1 MDDVAVVQSENE
13 NLRKVRMRLLQW
25 VSSIDALAALSPLQ
39 LECLDVIT
47 SECRSDDSQI
57 PTDAAAIKSSPAK
70 STIELNTKQQ
80 QICIAA
86 SASAQELEA
95 LPSPGINNTKD
106 FLLWYDRVNEEIMRN
121 ADTQHYQYLQQL
133 EQRKTECSE
142 ILQQI
147 DSALQQLSSLK
158 SEYEMVSQNTSA
170 LNTASEKLTEEQ
182 QRLQKLGEEIQRR
195 LHYFNQVELL
205 HQRLQ
210 SPTLSVA
217 SDAFRDCLDRID
229 ECLEYLRAN
238 PKFKDAT
245 SYSVKYKHCLAKAVT
260 LIKNYTTVVMSQAT
274 AATLHPKQQH
284 ATKTLQSTSTDGEK
298 KTRTVTP
305 VKSSPDAAFALYYG
319 KYQTA
324 AIKIKRIA
332 QLVESRVE
340 RSSEYEQLL
349 GEMHQ
354 NYLSERATIMSPAV
368 NKAIQELKAAHKG
381 DHCALTRGSCA
392 FLVHVCQDEQRLFF
406 QFFALGSDQLTTYLE
421 GLCTILYDTM
431 RPFIIHIN
439 HLETL
444 AEICSI
450 LRIEMLEEHV
460 QQNPGALEAFSNT
473 ANQLLQDVQERLVFR
488 AHLYLQS
495 DILNYNPSAGDLA
508 YPDKLEMME
517 SIALSLQEPQNMRR
531 YDSRS
536 SLNSSISSAIETE
549 SVDTAYRARNI
560 NSSPADMHGMW
571 YPTVR
576 RTLVCLSRLYRC
588 VDRPIFQ
595 GLSQEALKLCIQSVS
610 AAAAKISAAKTPIDG
625 ELFEIKHLLILRE
638 QIAPFRVDFT
648 IKETSLDFSKVK
660 TAAFGLLHKR
670 KQLFTMG
677 STNAL
682 LEFLLEGTPQIKE
695 HLLDSRKEVDRQLKM
710 VCEQFIKD
718 AVHMLVSPILQF
730 LDKAQAL
737 LQTKNGSK
745 TSATAATNEKEG
757 GSASTNLNYALRQ
770 SAWASP
776 QHISGIIQ
784 ESQRLIKNKL
794 SILQRSMQLY
804 LSNRDTEFIIFRPI
818 RNNIIQSFV
827 KLEQLLTTNGYSNDD
842 MTITGCP
849 SAEQVSILL
858 SSASILATEG
868 IVNFSAAQRK
878 LSTASNDEALN
889 SSAPPSRRI
898 SYEKRVSFEV
908 GVPGA
913 TAVIMENL
921 PEMPESGSSA
931 TSPTRTLKSEN
942 NNNAEDAAGVEVN
955 I

>member
-13 NLRKVRMRLLQW
+13 NLRKVRQRLLQW
-25 VSSIDALAALSPLQ
+25 ESNSDPLAPLNALQ
-39 LECLDVIT
+39 LECLDVVNNQ
-47 SECRSDDSQI
+47 CRSNTEVSG
-57 PTDAAAIKSSPAK
+57 AAIDGGTVEAGTDKKDDKS
-70 STIELNTKQQ
+70 
-80 QICIAA
+80 AA
-86 SASAQELEA
+86 QALSASAQELQA
-95 LPSPGINNTKD
+95 MPSPGINNTKD
-106 FLLWYDRVNEEIMRN
+106 FLLWYERVNEEITKHS
-121 ADTQHYQYLQQL
+121 DVQYYQYLQQL
-133 EQRKTECSE
+133 EQRDAECEE
-142 ILQQI
+142 ILEQI
-147 DSALQQLSSLK
+147 NSALHQLASLK
-158 SEYEMVSQNTSA
+158 SEYETVSQKTSA
-170 LNTASEKLTEEQ
+170 LNTASEQLTEEQ
-182 QRLQKLGEEIQRR
+182 QRLQKLGEEIHRR
-195 LHYFNQVELL
+195 LHYFSQVELL

-217 SDAFRDCLDRID
+217 SEAFRDCLDRID
-229 ECLEYLRAN
+229 ECLEYMRAN
-238 PKFKDAT
+238 PKFKDAAAYT
-245 SYSVKYKHCLAKAVT
+245 VKYKHCLAKAVT
-260 LIKNYTTVVMSQAT
+260 LIKNYTTAVMSQAT
-274 AATLHPKQQH
+274 SATLHPKQTHSSIQ
-284 ATKTLQSTSTDGEK
+284 QSSNSTGEDVEK
-298 KTRTVTP
+298 KTNNVTTS
-305 VKSSPDAAFALYYG
+305 SSPDAAFALYYG

-324 AIKIKRIA
+324 AVKIKRVA
-332 QLVESRVE
+332 QLVESRLE
-340 RSSEYEQLL
+340 RSVEYEQLL
-349 GEMHQ
+349 SEMHQ
-354 NYLSERATIMSPAV
+354 NYLNERAIIMSPAV
-368 NKAIQELKAAHKG
+368 TKAILELKAAHKG
-381 DHCALTRGSCA
+381 DHCALTRSACA

-406 QFFALGSDQLTTYLE
+406 QFFALGSEQLTTYLE

-460 QQNPGALEAFSNT
+460 QQNPGALEAFANT

-517 SIALSLQEPQNMRR
+517 SIALSLQESQHIRR

-536 SLNSSISSAIETE
+536 SLNSSISSAMETE
-549 SVDTAYRARNI
+549 SVDTTSRPRNI
-560 NSSPADMHGMW
+560 NSSPADLHGMW

-610 AAAAKISAAKTPIDG
+610 AAAGKISTAKTPIDG

-660 TAAFGLLHKR
+660 TAAFGLLQKR
-670 KQLFTMG
+670 KQLFSMG
-677 STNAL
+677 SNNAL

-718 AVHMLVSPILQF
+718 AVQMLVSPILKF

-737 LQTKNGSK
+737 LQNKDNK
-745 TSATAATNEKEG
+745 AAANEKE
-757 GSASTNLNYALRQ
+757 ALTPKINYALRQ

-776 QHISGIIQ
+776 QQISSIIQ

-794 SILQRSMQLY
+794 STLQRSMQLY

-818 RNNIIQSFV
+818 RNNIIQAFV
-827 KLEQLLTTNGYSNDD
+827 KLEQLLTTNGYNNDD

-849 SAEQVSILL
+849 TAEQVSILL

-868 IVNFSAAQRK
+868 IVNFSAATRK
-878 LSTASNDEALN
+878 ISTSSNEEASGQT
-889 SSAPPSRRI
+889 RRI
-898 SYEKRVSFEV
+898 SFEKRVSFEA
-908 GVPGA
+908 GA
-913 TAVIMENL
+913 SASVATMENL

-931 TSPTRTLKSEN
+931 ASPAPPLLPESNVQDEAAALSVSVVNTDN
-942 NNNAEDAAGVEVN
+942 DAVEESGAIV
-955 I
+955 

>member
-13 NLRKVRMRLLQW
+13 NLRKVRTRLLQW
-25 VSSIDALAALSPLQ
+25 ESSSDALAPLNALQ
-39 LECLDVIT
+39 LECLDVINNQCRTYNEVPEAT
-47 SECRSDDSQI
+47 SNAGYGEQSTTADKPHYDSTSI
-57 PTDAAAIKSSPAK
+57 TG
-70 STIELNTKQQ
+70 
-80 QICIAA
+80 
-86 SASAQELEA
+86 SASAQELLR
-95 LPSPGINNTKD
+95 LPSPGINNSKD
-106 FLLWYDRVNEEIMRN
+106 FLLWYDRVKEEITRH
-121 ADTQHYQYLQQL
+121 ADAHHYQYLQQL
-133 EQRKTECSE
+133 EQRDAECGEISE
-142 ILQQI
+142 QI
-147 DSALQQLSSLK
+147 NSAMGQLKSLN
-158 SEYEMVSQNTSA
+158 SEYETVSQKTSA

-182 QRLQKLGEEIQRR
+182 KRLQKLGDEIQRR
-195 LHYFNQVELL
+195 LHYFSQVELL

-217 SDAFRDCLDRID
+217 SEAFRDCLDRID

-238 PKFKDAT
+238 PKFKDAGAYT
-245 SYSVKYKHCLAKAVT
+245 AKYKYCLSKAVT
-260 LIKNYTTVVMSQAT
+260 LIKNYTQVAMSQAT
-274 AATLHPKQQH
+274 AATLHPKQSH
-284 ATKTLQSTSTDGEK
+284 FAMLQSTTSTAIEGEK
-298 KTRTVTP
+298 KANTITAST
-305 VKSSPDAAFALYYG
+305 SPDAAFALYYG

-324 AIKIKRIA
+324 AVKIKRVA
-332 QLVESRVE
+332 QLVESRLE
-340 RSSEYEQLL
+340 RSVEYEQLL
-349 GEMHQ
+349 AEMHQ
-354 NYLSERATIMSPAV
+354 NYLNERATIMSPAV

-381 DHCALTRGSCA
+381 DHCALTRSACS

-406 QFFALGSDQLTTYLE
+406 QFFARGSDQLTTYLE

-460 QQNPGALEAFSNT
+460 QQNPGALEAFANT

-517 SIALSLQEPQNMRR
+517 SIALSLQEPQHMRR

-560 NSSPADMHGMW
+560 NSSPADLHGMW

-610 AAAAKISAAKTPIDG
+610 AAASKISTAKTPIDG

-677 STNAL
+677 SNNAL

-737 LQTKNGSK
+737 LQTKDSK
-745 TSATAATNEKEG
+745 VAANEKE
-757 GSASTNLNYALRQ
+757 AAAPKLNYALRQ

-776 QHISGIIQ
+776 QQISSIIQ
-784 ESQRLIKNKL
+784 ETQRLIKSKL
-794 SILQRSMQLY
+794 STLQRSMQLY

-818 RNNIIQSFV
+818 RNNIIQTFV
-827 KLEQLLTTNGYSNDD
+827 KLEQILTTNGYNNDD

-849 SAEQVSILL
+849 TAEQVSVLL

-868 IVNFSAAQRK
+868 IVNFSAAARK
-878 LSTASNDEALN
+878 ISTSSNEETAIGVA
-889 SSAPPSRRI
+889 APRRT
-898 SYEKRVSFEV
+898 SFEKRVSFE
-908 GVPGA
+908 GGA
-913 TAVIMENL
+913 TPVTTMENL

-931 TSPTRTLKSEN
+931 ASPAPPLTVSDNNEN
-942 NNNAEDAAGVEVN
+942 EEGIAAK
-955 I
+955 IAK